1 MVRGSFVALV
11 VFLAAAAPSRAE
23 TVNFETSAAKLAE
36 SCGKDIDENCYGVS
50 FDAPRLRECLAR
62 AQDSV
67 SQQCR
72 TDYVK
77 VFDAIQKRVSSRAAV
92 WKTCERDKQKFCAA
106 EAQAGPADVLACL
119 SKAPRGI
126 SWGCKQA
133 IGEAGYR

>member
-106 EAQAGPADVLACL
+106 ETQVGPADALACL
-119 SKAPRGI
+119 AKVPRGV

>member
-1 MVRGSFVALV
+1 MVRGSSIALV
-11 VFLAAAAPSRAE
+11 LLIAAAAPAFAE
-23 TVNFETSAAKLAE
+23 TVNFESSAARLSE

-67 SQQCR
+67 SQHCR
-72 TDYVK
+72 TDYVR
-77 VFDAIQKRVSSRAAV
+77 VFDAIQKRVAARAAV
-92 WKTCERDKQKFCAA
+92 WKTCERDKQKFCAT
-106 EAQAGPADVLACL
+106 EAQGGPADVLACL
-119 SKAPRGI
+119 SKIPRGV

>member
-1 MVRGSFVALV
+1 MVRGSSIALV
-11 VFLAAAAPSRAE
+11 LLIAASPAFGE
-23 TVNFETSAAKLAE
+23 TVNFETSAARLSE

-77 VFDAIQKRVSSRAAV
+77 VFDAIQKRVAARAAV
-92 WKTCERDKQKFCAA
+92 SRTCERDKQKFCAT
-106 EAQAGPADVLACL
+106 EAQGGLSEVLACL
-119 SKAPRGI
+119 SKVPRGV

>member
-1 MVRGSFVALV
+1 MVRGSSIALV
-11 VFLAAAAPSRAE
+11 LLIAASPAFGE
-23 TVNFETSAAKLAE
+23 TVNFETSAAKLSE

-77 VFDAIQKRVSSRAAV
+77 VFDAIQKRVAARAAV
-92 WKTCERDKQKFCAA
+92 IRSCERDKQKFCAA
-106 EAQAGPADVLACL
+106 EAVGGLSEVLVCL
-119 SKAPRGI
+119 SKVPRGV

>member
-1 MVRGSFVALV
+1 MVRGSSIALA
-11 VFLAAAAPSRAE
+11 LLMAASPAFGE
-23 TVNFETSAAKLAE
+23 TVNFETSAAKLSE

-77 VFDAIQKRVSSRAAV
+77 VFDAIQKRVAARAAV
-92 WKTCERDKQKFCAA
+92 IRSCERAKQKFCAA
-106 EAQAGPADVLACL
+106 EAVGGLSEVLVCL
-119 SKAPRGI
+119 SKVPRGV

>member
-1 MVRGSFVALV
+1 MVRGSSVAIVL
-11 VFLAAAAPSRAE
+11 LIAAAASAFAE
-23 TVNFETSAAKLAE
+23 TVNFETSATKLAE

-77 VFDAIQKRVSSRAAV
+77 VFDAIQKRVASRAAV
-92 WKTCERDKQKFCAA
+92 WKTCERDKQKFCAT

-119 SKAPRGI
+119 SKNPRGI

>member
-11 VFLAAAAPSRAE
+11 VYLVAAAPARAE
-23 TVNFETSAAKLAE
+23 TVNFEASAAKLAE

-67 SQQCR
+67 SQQRR

-77 VFDAIQKRVSSRAAV
+77 AFDAIQKRVPSRAAV
-92 WKTCERDKQKFCAA
+92 WKSCERDKQKFCSAA
-106 EAQAGPADVLACL
+106 AQAGPAEGLACL

-126 SWGCKQA
+126 A
-133 IGEAGYR
+133 R

>member
-1 MVRGSFVALV
+1 MVRGSFIALV
-11 VFLAAAAPSRAE
+11 LLMAASPVFGE
-23 TVNFETSAAKLAE
+23 TVNFESSAAKLSE

-72 TDYVK
+72 TDYVR
-77 VFDAIQKRVSSRAAV
+77 VFDAIQKRVAARAAV
-92 WKTCERDKQKFCAA
+92 SRTCERDKQKFCVA
-106 EAQAGPADVLACL
+106 EAQGGLGEVLTCL
-119 SKAPRGI
+119 SKIPRGV

-133 IGEAGYR
+133 ISEAGYR

>member
-1 MVRGSFVALV
+1 MVRGSSIALM
-11 VFLAAAAPSRAE
+11 LLIAAATSASAE
-23 TVNFETSAAKLAE
+23 TVNFESSAARLGE
-36 SCGKDIDENCYGVS
+36 SCGKDIDENCFGVS

-62 AQDSV
+62 ASDSV

-77 VFDAIQKRVSSRAAV
+77 AFDAIQKRVASRAAV
-92 WKTCERDKQKFCAA
+92 WKTCERDKQKFCAT
-106 EAQAGPADVLACL
+106 EAQSGPADVLACL
-119 SKAPRGI
+119 SKNPRGM

>member
-1 MVRGSFVALV
+1 MVRGSSIALA
-11 VFLAAAAPSRAE
+11 LLMAASPAFGE
-23 TVNFETSAAKLAE
+23 TVNFETSAAKLSE

-77 VFDAIQKRVSSRAAV
+77 VFDAIQKRVAARAAV
-92 WKTCERDKQKFCAA
+92 IRSCERDKQKFYAA
-106 EAQAGPADVLACL
+106 EAVGGLSEVLVCL
-119 SKAPRGI
+119 SKVPRGV